1 MTPNTTLSTL
11 RLHCHPA
18 NHGGTPL
25 TLSVTVSQT
34 TAGLHLAYTVAGD
47 MGALRVPV
55 ATTPGPA
62 DNLWQHTCLEAFV
75 ASEGDAAYREF
86 NFSPSG
92 EWAVYRFASERVRET
107 AHAEAE
113 LPPLTQ
119 VTLRANLLTLNTVL
133 PWAALP
139 LHQAALSIGLSA
151 VIEETDGRLSH
162 WALSHPGE
170 RPDFHPPAGRGLR
183 LALKT
188 TP

>member
-1 MTPNTTLSTL
+1 VTPNTTLSPL

-18 NHGGTPL
+18 NHAGTPL

-34 TAGLHLAYTVAGD
+34 AAGLHLAYTVAGD
-47 MGALRVPV
+47 LAALRVPV
-55 ATTPGPA
+55 ATAAGPA

-75 ASEGDAAYREF
+75 AGEGEAAYREF

-92 EWAVYRFASERVRET
+92 QWAAYRFASERVREN
-107 AHAEAE
+107 AQAEAE

-119 VTLRANLLTLNTVL
+119 VALRADLLTLHAVL

-151 VIEETDGRLSH
+151 VIEETDGRISH
-162 WALSHPGE
+162 WALTHPGE
-170 RPDFHPPAGRGLR
+170 RPDFHHPAGRSLR
-183 LALKT
+183 LTLKN